1 MSYLVKKEEITM
13 NVSPEMLDSRLRK
26 MYPEIVK
33 HDLSLS
39 LSFDPGK
46 DAWII
51 KLVKGNHELTT
62 HLEKKDA
69 EACLEGIQC
78 IYLGVQ
84 ISQFIEN
91 FESGK

>member
-1 MSYLVKKEEITM
+1 MKV
-13 NVSPEMLDSRLRK
+13 DSKTLESKIRE
-26 MYPEIVK
+26 MYPEIVQ

-39 LSFDPGK
+39 MNFDEGT
-46 DAWII
+46 DSWI
-51 KLVKGNHELTT
+51 VKIFKGPHNLAT

-84 ISQFIEN
+84 IGQFVKN
-91 FESGK
+91 FELEE